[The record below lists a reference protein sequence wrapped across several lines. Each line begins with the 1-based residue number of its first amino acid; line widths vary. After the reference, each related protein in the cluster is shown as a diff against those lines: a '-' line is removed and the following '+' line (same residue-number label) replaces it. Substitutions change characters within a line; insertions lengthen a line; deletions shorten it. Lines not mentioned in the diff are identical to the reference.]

1 MQNTLPAVEGL
12 TPLILWYT
20 LAGFAGIS
28 ALVILCDKLAEVFRG
43 HRRRRECAEARG
55 EEPLRNEVSRLGRRL
70 DAMDNFIRDI
80 DRRFDRDNLRLN
92 SLEISVSDIDRGIN
106 ALARAE
112 LAHIQHDLTGNHSD
126 NLGRAEK
133 EITNYLTRKGE

>member
-1 MQNTLPAVEGL
+1 MQNLPTAEGL
-12 TPLILWYT
+12 TPVILWYT
-20 LAGFAGIS
+20 LVGIAGLG
-28 ALVILCDKLAEVFRG
+28 ALVVLVDKVAEVFR
-43 HRRRRECAEARG
+43 RQRQRRETAQSREDGAFRS
-55 EEPLRNEVSRLGRRL
+55 EVSGVCRRL
-70 DAMDNFIRDI
+70 DALEDQARES
-80 DRRFDRDNLRLN
+80 DRKLDRDNWRLN
-92 SLEISVSDIDRGIN
+92 MLEIGVTDIERGIN

>member
-1 MQNTLPAVEGL
+1 MQNLPTVEGL
-12 TPLILWYT
+12 TPVILWYT
-20 LAGFAGIS
+20 LVGIAGLG
-28 ALVILCDKLAEVFRG
+28 ALVVLVDKVAEVFR
-43 HRRRRECAEARG
+43 RQRQRRETAQSR
-55 EEPLRNEVSRLGRRL
+55 EEGSFRSEVSGVCRRL
-70 DAMDNFIRDI
+70 DALEDQARES
-80 DRRFDRDNLRLN
+80 DRKLDRDNWRLN
-92 SLEISVSDIDRGIN
+92 VLEIGVTDIERGIN